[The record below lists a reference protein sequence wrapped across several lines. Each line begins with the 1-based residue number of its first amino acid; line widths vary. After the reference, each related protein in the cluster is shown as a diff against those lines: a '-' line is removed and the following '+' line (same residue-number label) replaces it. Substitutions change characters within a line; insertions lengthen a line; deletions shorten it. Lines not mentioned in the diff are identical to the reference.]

1 VRYESG
7 MDPIGIVVL
16 ALVIVAVIAV
26 VVRIKPKARPADGP
40 EEPEAAGEIRI
51 RDGVATVSIDI
62 QATDTSSPVVQRLVQ
77 DAAVQ
82 VFTAHPEVTQVK
94 VNNASGTQLGSV
106 SREIM
111 DSPEVAMPAGIVDPR
126 ARHGGPGASDQGGAG
141 AAHVGYEASDE
152 IAHRALADRFDLPA
166 TVRQRLTDPDDIKA
180 LVKALLEGANL
191 QYTQDGDLFKVGNR
205 AIVVIDTELGR
216 VVPDDALSNA
226 FIRFQSSGA
235 RSGFVVTPGLM
246 YPQDLKRRQTMAPQL
261 KHAGPEGIQR
271 MADAVELG
279 ADPIRFATGPLGD

>member
-1 VRYESG
+1 
-7 MDPIGIVVL
+7 MDLIGIVVL

-26 VVRIKPKARPADGP
+26 VIRIKPKASPAEVPG
-40 EEPEAAGEIRI
+40 EPVAAAGEVLVRE
-51 RDGVATVSIDI
+51 GVATVGIDV
-62 QATDTSSPVVQRLVQ
+62 QASDTSSPVVQRLVH

-82 VFTAHPEVTQVK
+82 VFTTRPEVTRVK
-94 VNNASGTQLGSV
+94 VNNASGTELGSV

-126 ARHGGPGASDQGGAG
+126 GRHGGPSTSSAEPSTG
-141 AAHVGYEASDE
+141 AHVGYEAPE
-152 IAHRALADRFDLPA
+152 ETVHRALADRFDLPA
-166 TVRQRLTDPDDIKA
+166 SVRQRLRDPDDIKD
-180 LVKALLEGANL
+180 LVRALLEASNQ

-216 VVPDDALSNA
+216 VVPDEALSQA

-246 YPQDLKRRQTMAPQL
+246 YPQDLRRRQSMAPQL